1 VGIWYI
7 FSRFGILYQEKSGN
21 PEPLPFFSF
30 FNSIF
35 IIALTRRPSQACFQA
50 RWPRRQGCQMVYFQT
65 KNRKLGKFFEGLAME
80 DVGTFY
86 AHLVYFTY
94 IRPFSIF
101 NGHLVYFSRFGML
114 HQDNLAT
121 LLGGRKTTN

>member
-1 VGIWYI
+1 
-7 FSRFGILYQEKSGN
+7 
-21 PEPLPFFSF
+21 
-30 FNSIF
+30 
-35 IIALTRRPSQACFQA
+35 
-50 RWPRRQGCQMVYFQT
+50 MVYCQT